1 MALFP
6 TAGASIFIGGPLAQ
20 KSEDFVAADF
30 DGQSSLWTEIKALEN
45 LGTAGDTSEEV
56 SINLVNE
63 TRTKRFKG
71 TRSAAP
77 MELAFGLDLADQGQ
91 IALIAAERE
100 RADFAFKIEFDDA
113 PMTTNGTPSTR
124 LFIAQVASATE
135 TYDSANNVT
144 RLQSALW
151 INSNLVRVAAEA

>member
-6 TAGASIFIGGPLAQ
+6 TAGARLFIGGPLAQ
-20 KSEDFVAADF
+20 KSDDFVAGDF
-30 DGQSSLWTEIKALEN
+30 TSQDWVEIKSLEN

-56 SINLVNE
+56 SIDLINE
-63 TRTKRFKG
+63 MRTKRFKG

-77 MELAFGLDLADQGQ
+77 MELAFGLDLEDAGQ

-100 RADFAFKIEFDDA
+100 RSDYAFKIEFDDA
-113 PMTTNGTPSTR
+113 PMTTNGTPTTR

-135 TYDSANNVT
+135 AYDSANNVT

-151 INSNLVRVAAEA
+151 INSNLVRVAAAA